1 MLVFPIGTTLAIFL
15 FPSLHVH
22 FEYNHVVAA
31 SPFLPLLT
39 ASPSFCWGGN
49 QNPRV
54 LKRVAEQ
61 HVWPTQ
67 VLLLEAGCWGCIA
80 KSTVFKGCE
89 KLQDHSHRLLT
100 EAAIGSDKKK
110 KKESSQLARK
120 IIGIKA
126 ERGGRGGGAGM
137 AVIGLCRCL
146 LKCFKMPT
154 VTHPLE
160 WLQV

>member
-110 KKESSQLARK
+110 GIIPTGPQNNRDKSWARWA
-120 IIGIKA
+120 G
-126 ERGGRGGGAGM
+126 GGGAGM

>member
-1 MLVFPIGTTLAIFL
+1 MLVFPICTTLAFFL

-22 FEYNHVVAA
+22 FEYNHFVAS

-39 ASPSFCWGGN
+39 ASPSFCWGSN

-54 LKRVAEQ
+54 RKGVAEQ
-61 HVWPTQ
+61 HVLPTQ
-67 VLLLEAGCWGCIA
+67 VLPLEAGRWGCIA
-80 KSTVFKGCE
+80 KSTVFFKGCE
-89 KLQDHSHRLLT
+89 QLQDHSHRLLT

-110 KKESSQLARK
+110 EGSIPTGPQNNRDKSWAR
-120 IIGIKA
+120 GA
-126 ERGGRGGGAGM
+126 GGGAGM

-154 VTHPLE
+154 ATHPLE